1 MTQKILLL
9 SLLVVALLSSNL
21 TVGQTDDFKSVEIP
35 GKNDISIQGDLYQIE
50 KTDKPFVLLFHQAGY
65 SRGEYRETAPWLNEL
80 GFSCLAI
87 DQRSGKKINGVENE
101 TFKQAK
107 AKGLETDY
115 VSAMPDLRAAI
126 DYVLNDLG
134 QKEIILT
141 GSSYSASL
149 VFVLATE
156 YPEKVKGMAAF
167 SPGEYFKYNDK
178 KIATYAAKVSCP
190 VFVTSAAREK
200 KHWQPI
206 YDAVKTEKIYY
217 LPQSGGKHGS
227 QALWS
232 ENDGYEKYRQ
242 AFKQFL
248 GQF

>member
-1 MTQKILLL
+1 MIQKIIIL
-9 SLLVVALLSSNL
+9 SFLAAALLSNNPSF
-21 TVGQTDDFKSVEIP
+21 GQSADFKSVEIP
-35 GKNDISIQGDLYQIE
+35 GKNGISIQGDLYQLE

-65 SRGEYRETAPWLNEL
+65 SRGEYRETAPWLNEM

-87 DQRSGKKINGVENE
+87 DQRSGKKVNGVENE

-115 VSAMPDLRAAI
+115 VSAMPDLRSAI
-126 DYVLNDLG
+126 DYVLNELG

-156 YPEKVKGMAAF
+156 YPEKVKGVAAF

-178 KIATYAAKVSCP
+178 KIAIYAASVPCP
-190 VFVTSAAREK
+190 VFVTSAAKEK
-200 KHWQPI
+200 KHWKPI
-206 YDAVKTEKIYY
+206 YDAVKTEKTYY

-227 QALWS
+227 KALWS
-232 ENDGYEKYRQ
+232 ENDGYKAYRE
-242 AFKQFL
+242 AFKKFL
-248 GQF
+248 TRF